1 MHALDAKASMSG
13 WTSPTLVKV
22 AGLSDFAE
30 GQFPIERMVLDL
42 RTRARQHATAALTA
56 LPWAGFLVD
65 GPEHAPESKPWV
77 ALPTQ
82 ALAIEAGDAIEVRPE
97 TNKVARRYRRGG
109 NNNILFATE
118 RCNSFCVMCSQ
129 PPRDVQDDWRVQH
142 LCDLIE
148 LIDRDTGALT
158 ITGGEPTL
166 LGQGLRRVIAHCAA
180 HLPQTHIQV
189 LSNGR
194 NFGNGTP
201 AATFVAPHPSLIWAV
216 PLYADHYALHDYI
229 VQSSGAF
236 AETVRGLYALE
247 EARQRIE
254 VRVVLVKP
262 VAERLPELA
271 RFIYRN
277 FPFVEHI
284 ALMGTEPTG
293 FAKAHR
299 DKLWVDPIDM
309 QENLTEAVNYLSAR
323 DLSVSLYNLS
333 LCTLPKQL
341 WPFAKQSISDWKQHY
356 PTACETCEV
365 RQQCCGLFAWITPE
379 WTSRGIHPIRGTHL
393 CVSH

>member
-13 WTSPTLVKV
+13 WFGPTLVKV
-22 AGLSDFAE
+22 ASLSDFAA

-42 RTRARQHATAALTA
+42 RARGYQQALAALTN

-65 GPEHAPESKPWV
+65 RLGAGPSGRPWV
-77 ALPTQ
+77 ALPSDG
-82 ALAIEAGDAIEVRPE
+82 LAIDAGDAIEVRPE

-129 PPRDVQDDWRVQH
+129 PPRDIQDDWRVQH

-148 LIDRDTGALT
+148 LIDRDTGSLT

-166 LGQGLRRVIAHCAA
+166 LGQGLRRIIEHCAV
-180 HLPQTHIQV
+180 HLPWTHIQV

-194 NFGNGTP
+194 NFGKSMRANAFT
-201 AATFVAPHPSLIWAV
+201 TLHPSLIWAV
-216 PLYADHYALHDYI
+216 PLYADHYALHDYV

-247 EARQRIE
+247 NARQRIE
-254 VRVVLVKP
+254 IRVVLVKP
-262 VAERLPELA
+262 VVARLPELA

-284 ALMGTEPTG
+284 ALMGIEPTG
-293 FAKAHR
+293 FAKVHR
-299 DKLWVDPIDM
+299 EELWVDPVDM
-309 QENLTEAVNYLSAR
+309 QEVLTETVDFLSTH
-323 DLSVSLYNLS
+323 DLNISLYNLP
-333 LCTLPKQL
+333 LCTLPKLL
-341 WPFAKQSISDWKQHY
+341 WPFAKRSISDWKQHY
-356 PTACETCEV
+356 LPACEACEV
-365 RQQCCGLFAWITPE
+365 QQQCGGVFAWVTPK
-379 WTSRGIHPIRGTHL
+379 WTSRGIKPVKEAPP
-393 CVSH
+393 CASH

>member
-1 MHALDAKASMSG
+1 MHALHTKAAMGG
-13 WTSPTLVKV
+13 WTGPTLVKL
-22 AGLSDFAE
+22 AGHSDFAT
-30 GQFPIERMVLDL
+30 GRFPIERMMLDI
-42 RTRARQHATAALTA
+42 RTRADQPASTVLAA

-65 GPEHAPESKPWV
+65 EPEQAPNGRPWI
-77 ALPTQ
+77 ALPPDG
-82 ALAIEAGDAIEVRPE
+82 LAVAAGDAIEVRPE
-97 TNKVARRYRRGG
+97 AHKVARRYRRGG

-129 PPRDVQDDWRVQH
+129 PPRDIQDDWRIKH
-142 LCDLIE
+142 LCDLVE
-148 LIDRDTGALT
+148 LIDRDTQQLT

-166 LGQGLRRVIAHCAA
+166 LGQGLRRVIEYCAA
-180 HLPQTHIQV
+180 RLPQTHIQV

-194 NFGNGTP
+194 NLGKETP
-201 AATFVAPHPSLIWAV
+201 ASTFVAPHPSLIWAV

-254 VRVVLVKP
+254 IRVVLVKP
-262 VAERLPELA
+262 VVARLPELA

-299 DKLWVDPIDM
+299 EELWVDPVDM
-309 QENLTEAVNYLSAR
+309 QAELAEAVDFLSAR
-323 DLSVSLYNLS
+323 DLRVSLYNLP
-333 LCTLPKQL
+333 LCTLPKPL
-341 WPFAKQSISDWKQHY
+341 WPFAKQSISDWKQRY
-356 PTACETCEV
+356 LPACQTCGV
-365 RQQCCGLFAWITPE
+365 RTQCGGLFAWVTPE
-379 WTSRGIHPIRGTHL
+379 WTSRSIHPIEGTHL
-393 CVSH
+393 CASH